1 VSLTVKKGSRKVRKE
16 IFFLRENTSVL
27 FVFKC
32 SLRSRKEIF
41 KKSAMLFSVFN
52 PPPKKPPLLNK
63 KPPFLRKN
71 QKHLLAL
78 NLNPNN

>member
-1 VSLTVKKGSRKVRKE
+1 
-16 IFFLRENTSVL
+16 VL

-32 SLRSRKEIF
+32 SLRAGKEIF
-41 KKSAMLFSVFN
+41 KKSAMLSVFK

-63 KPPFLRKN
+63 KPPFLPKN

>member
-1 VSLTVKKGSRKVRKE
+1 VLFVFKCLHKAGKE
-16 IFFLRENTSVL
+16 IFKITSVL
-27 FVFKC
+27 FVF
-32 SLRSRKEIF
+32 I
-41 KKSAMLFSVFN
+41 

-63 KPPFLRKN
+63 KPPFLPKN